1 MPRLLIHSDAE
12 RDLDDLAVANPKL
25 AARVVLLLGEIAADT
40 NLMNMLTVHGFGAD
54 EREPF
59 DVSRWQAH
67 WREGKD
73 LWRLKFWELEQ
84 QGLPYRVIY
93 GLKRGTGSHYV
104 LAIVHRNFDYDPD
117 HPTTRRILQ
126 AYADL

>member
-12 RDLDDLAVANPKL
+12 QDLDDLAVANPKL
-25 AARVVLLLGEIAADT
+25 AARVVLLLREIAADT

-73 LWRLKFWELEQ
+73 LWRLKFWELNN
-84 QGLPYRVIY
+84 RD
-93 GLKRGTGSHYV
+93 SHTV
-104 LAIVHRNFDYDPD
+104 
-117 HPTTRRILQ
+117 
-126 AYADL
+126 